1 MVEKVWVI
9 YREEDNDKFSIHGDK
24 VYLNEKK
31 ADRIAKELN
40 EKYFCEYWVDC
51 LDVD

>member
-1 MVEKVWVI
+1 MIDKVWI
-9 YREEDNDKFSIHGDK
+9 IFREEDNDKVSIYGDK

-40 EKYFCEYWVDC
+40 EKMFMNIGLTVWM
-51 LDVD
+51 